1 MVCEVHVFPLK
12 VTRQSKQ
19 WPEKEERDVKWLSI
33 KQAAET
39 VQEPMLSEI
48 IRPYGQKIET
58 AERMEGVASGS
69 KRLSWDK
76 GSATIR
82 ADVM

>member
-19 WPEKEERDVKWLSI
+19 WPEKEEREIEWLPL
-33 KQAAET
+33 KEAAET

-48 IRPYGQKIET
+48 IR
-58 AERMEGVASGS
+58 
-69 KRLSWDK
+69 RLGRKPVD
-76 GSATIR
+76 
-82 ADVM
+82 